1 MRGADLGDRNPAVL
15 WPEQRMGGTRGESR
29 EGGGQGDGTI
39 VTQGA
44 VRLETQSGCCHDGK
58 RREAGSADDGDGGV
72 ASAEEGL
79 GPWAAVSL
87 EVSMGGGCPGI
98 SFHGGVS
105 VGRDR
110 GTDGM
115 GVQGS

>member
-1 MRGADLGDRNPAVL
+1 MGRGGEQFLGTEAQLCCGQSRE
-15 WPEQRMGGTRGESR
+15 WGEQGGRSGHWHNHHTRGSEV
-29 EGGGQGDGTI
+29 GDTGH
-39 VTQGA
+39 
-44 VRLETQSGCCHDGK
+44 CHDGK

-72 ASAEEGL
+72 TSAEEGL

-87 EVSMGGGCPGI
+87 EVSMGEGCPGI
-98 SFHGGVS
+98 SFQGGVG
-105 VGRDR
+105 VGQDR